1 VVYDPKLFIQKDPQD
16 PEDEDGGLEI
26 NRGVLI
32 GSIGVLAALV
42 LGGFVYLL
50 GTFRIVAESD
60 WFEKVIVHSFVTI
73 LME

>member
-60 WFEKVIVHSFVTI
+60 
-73 LME
+73 